1 MDLKQILR
9 GHAITLLERKSTKAI
24 LSDAFNND
32 IPKINALMSA
42 YDIGIVTT
50 IQEHF
55 PLGNLERSSAI
66 NKLIK
71 QHSMLED
78 KAAWAVDQWIDA
90 VDSAV
95 IREMKDAQEQLE
107 KENENKLFGGDDD
120 PWAELGLP
128 SSHDTPPDPTPI
140 DFSDKSEQVDYYT
153 NVCLD
158 KVKGK
163 IFIPCG
169 VGNTDNGFYICGIS
183 EKDCSAAPTVFALVY
198 NYLIRNSCITPEDY
212 PHYLNTVSTTF
223 QLNYQHVF
231 RLMMIILQLI
241 KNGAVGRKLDLSYA
255 GKDEELNIAIAI
267 INDYVAR
274 FSRLMRVKKVILER
288 VSQSKN
294 PIKISLDKKING
306 IYIEEN
312 KAPCNARELWYGEK
326 INYQLDSD
334 LLPDLEYILGEIS
347 SFDTFK
353 EGQFIALK
361 NMLGTNGHSI
371 CIMPTGSGKSLIFY
385 FASLLQPLPMFIL
398 APTEILIDDQIRNL
412 KKFHHMDNVS
422 HLKLTADNDFSKFEM
437 RNSLLY
443 LTPAT
448 FQNRHLLVKCRY
460 INNGHTFIMNE
471 KSRMLQEIKVAPGP
485 SISYVVLDEI
495 HCLSNWGHDFRPEYL
510 MLSKFL
516 NKFLD
521 RVTFLGFTATANY
534 TVVEDIQQQLKI
546 PQQNI
551 FSPIAF
557 EKYNVS
563 YHFQELQSFDEM
575 IETVCAVVGEQ
586 IRRNERTLV
595 FTKNDEVSFQVA
607 QAIGYEADVFQKD
620 NTYAYHLFADEK
632 CKVLVASEEMGI
644 GINLPN
650 IQNIIHF
657 GLPVSKNEFVQE
669 IGRAGRAN
677 EAVNSYVFYLDPVP
691 ENVPPILLKRELE
704 IPDISRI
711 LNDIDNDYSDCYRK
725 LNSNIDSKEDLLEQI
740 MQVYNE
746 FEQKG
751 QGLYVKKYPLTT
763 VEMVKKY
770 IFMLYTIGYV
780 NDWYSYAGN
789 EHDGVIEIMVDV
801 SSSNHDFYR
810 IPSNMLNR
818 VKQRAIAYY
827 ETLGS
832 NREQIVKTQRATDVP
847 GAIKVY
853 VDWYYAKFLYH
864 HKEMF
869 LDFLEFA
876 EANKESDS
884 EKVTEDIREYFTL
897 PFIEIKSDEMYYS
910 KLSLKEIADKVAQGI
925 GRNTLANVERINSNR
940 YMYNL
945 DCFLFLGNLK
955 LYARFDKSRFER
967 IIRNTPSKQN
977 QELMD
982 AIGKVFAKLN
992 TAGRFETI
1000 RCLGENGTIFGG
1012 DEISICDVLYQNADK
1027 DMVYYGMLASRL
1039 NTQFC

>member
-1 MDLKQILR
+1 MNLKQILQN
-9 GHAITLLERKSTKAI
+9 HAGTLLDSKSAKAI

-42 YDIGIVTT
+42 YNIGIVK
-50 IQEHF
+50 IIEENY
-55 PLGNLERSSAI
+55 PLGNLEKSNAV

-71 QHSMLED
+71 QHSMLEATA
-78 KAAWAVDQWIDA
+78 KWSVEQWVDA
-90 VDSAV
+90 VDSTV
-95 IREMKDAQEQLE
+95 IRELKTAREDRE
-107 KENENKLFGGDDD
+107 KERAEKLFGISEE
-120 PWAELGLP
+120 PLETLELP
-128 SSHDTPPDPTPI
+128 SSHDEPSVPPSI
-140 DFSDKSEQVDYYT
+140 GLADKSEQVDYYT
-153 NVCLD
+153 NVSLN
-158 KVKGK
+158 KENGK

-169 VGNTDNGFYICGIS
+169 VGNTDNGFYICGIN
-183 EKDCSAAPTVFALVY
+183 EKFCSDAPAVFAIVY
-198 NYLIRNSCITPEDY
+198 NYLIRNSSITPEDY
-212 PHYLNTVSTTF
+212 PHYLNNISTTY

-231 RLMMIILQLI
+231 RLMIIILQLI
-241 KNGAVGRKLDLSYA
+241 KNGVVKRKLNLDYT
-255 GKDEELNIAIAI
+255 GKDEELDIAIAI

-274 FSRLMRVKKVILER
+274 FSRIMRIEKTVLER
-288 VSQSKN
+288 VPASINSV
-294 PIKISLDKKING
+294 KISLNKKING
-306 IYIEEN
+306 VYIEEN
-312 KAPCNARELWYGEK
+312 KIPCNARELWYGEK
-326 INYQLDSD
+326 INYLLDAD
-334 LLPDLEYILGEIS
+334 LLSDLEYILGEIS
-347 SFDTFK
+347 PFDSFK

-361 NMLGTNGHSI
+361 NMLGTNSHSV

-385 FASLLQPLPMFIL
+385 LASLLQPLPMFIL
-398 APTEILIDDQIRNL
+398 APTDILIDDQIRNL
-412 KKFHHMDNVS
+412 RKFHHMDNVS
-422 HLKLTADNDFSKFEM
+422 HLKLTSDNDFSKFEM

-448 FQNRHLLVKCRY
+448 FQNRHLLVKCRH
-460 INNGHTFIMNE
+460 INNGNTLVKAEKSLTMNE
-471 KSRMLQEIKVAPGP
+471 VKIAPGP
-485 SISYVVLDEI
+485 AISYVVLDEI

-546 PQQNI
+546 PQENI

-563 YHFQELQSFDEM
+563 YHFQACRNFDEM
-575 IETVCAVVGEQ
+575 VEKVCEVVSEQ

-595 FTKNDEVSFQVA
+595 FTKNDGISFQVA

-620 NTYAYHLFADEK
+620 NTYAYHQFADEK
-632 CKVLVASEEMGI
+632 CKVLVASEELGI

-677 EAVNSYVFYLDPVP
+677 EDVKSYVFYLEPVDK
-691 ENVPPILLKRELE
+691 NVPAVLLKRELE
-704 IPDISRI
+704 IPNISQI

-740 MQVYNE
+740 MQIYTE
-746 FEQKG
+746 FDQESK
-751 QGLYVKKYPLTT
+751 GLYVKKYPLAT
-763 VEMVKKY
+763 VEMIKKY

-789 EHDGVIEIMVDV
+789 EHSGIVEIMIDV
-801 SSSNHDFYR
+801 SSTDHEYYQN
-810 IPSNMLNR
+810 PANMLNR
-818 VKQRAIAYY
+818 VKQRATAYY
-827 ETLGS
+827 ESLGL
-832 NREQIVKTQRATDVP
+832 NREQIVKTQRASSIPDT
-847 GAIKVY
+847 IKVY

-876 EANKESDS
+876 ESNRESDN
-884 EKVTEDIREYFTL
+884 EKITEDIREYFTL

-910 KLSLKEIADKVAQGI
+910 SLTLKEIADKVSQGI
-925 GRNTLANVERINSNR
+925 GRSTLTNVERINSNR

-945 DCFLFLGNLK
+945 DCFLLLGNLK
-955 LYARFDKSRFER
+955 LYSRFDKSRFER
-967 IIRNTPSKQN
+967 IMRNTTINQN
-977 QELMD
+977 QELKD
-982 AIGKVFAKLN
+982 AVCKVFAKLS
-992 TAGRFETI
+992 TVGRFEVV
-1000 RCLGENGTIFGG
+1000 RYLSENTALFDG
-1012 DEISICDVLYQNADK
+1012 DAINICNTLYKNSDK
-1027 DMVYYGMLASRL
+1027 DEVYYGVLASHL
-1039 NTQFC
+1039 NRQFR

>member
-1 MDLKQILR
+1 MNLKQILQ
-9 GHAITLLERKSTKAI
+9 GHAITLLERQSTKAI

-32 IPKINALMSA
+32 MPKINALMSA

-50 IQEHF
+50 IQTNF
-55 PLGNLERSSAI
+55 PLGTLARANAI

-78 KAAWAVDQWIDA
+78 KATWAVDQWIA
-90 VDSAV
+90 AIDSAV
-95 IREMKDAQEQLE
+95 IREMQAAQAQLDKE
-107 KENENKLFGGDDD
+107 KEEKLFGGNDDLWD
-120 PWAELGLP
+120 DLP
-128 SSHDTPPDPTPI
+128 SSHDDGPAPTAV
-140 DFSDKSEQVDYYT
+140 DFADKSDQVDYYT
-153 NVCLD
+153 NVRLD
-158 KVKGK
+158 KIQGK
-163 IFIPCG
+163 IYIPCG

-183 EKDCSAAPTVFALVY
+183 EKHCSEAPAVFALVY
-198 NYLIRNSCITPEDY
+198 NYLVRNSCITPEDY

-223 QLNYQHVF
+223 QINYQRVF

-241 KNGAVGRKLDLSYA
+241 KNGMVGRKLDLLYS
-255 GKDEELNIAIAI
+255 GKDEELDIAIAI

-274 FSRLMRVKKVILER
+274 FSRLMRITQKYTLER
-288 VSQSKN
+288 VAQSKN
-294 PIKISLDKKING
+294 TIKISLDQKING

-312 KAPCNARELWYGEK
+312 KIPCNARELWLGEK
-326 INYQLDSD
+326 INYRLDAD
-334 LLPDLEYILGEIS
+334 LLPDLEYLLGEIS
-347 SFDTFK
+347 PFDTFK

-361 NMLGTNGHSI
+361 NMLGTNSHSI

-398 APTEILIDDQIRNL
+398 TPTEILIDDQIRNL

-422 HLKLTADNDFSKFEM
+422 HLKLTTENDFSKFEM
-437 RNSLLY
+437 RNSLMY
-443 LTPAT
+443 LTPTT

-460 INNGHTFIMNE
+460 INSGHNRIMNE
-471 KSRMLQEIKVAPGP
+471 KSRILEEIKVAPGP
-485 SISYVVLDEI
+485 SIAYVVLDEI

-516 NKFLD
+516 NKYLD

-534 TVVEDIQQQLKI
+534 TVVEDIQQQLNI

-563 YHFQELQSFDEM
+563 YHFQALRSFEEM
-575 IETVCAVVGEQ
+575 VEKVCEVVSEQ

-607 QAIGYEADVFQKD
+607 QAIGYEADVFQKE

-632 CKVLVASEEMGI
+632 CKVLVASSELGI

-650 IQNIIHF
+650 VQNIIHF
-657 GLPVSKNEFVQE
+657 GLPISKNEFVQE

-677 EAVNSYVFYLDPVP
+677 EAVNSYVFYLEPVP
-691 ENVPPILLKRELE
+691 ENVPAILTKRELE
-704 IPDISRI
+704 IPNISQL
-711 LNDIDNDYSDCYRK
+711 LNDISNDYSDCYRK
-725 LNSNIDSKEDLLEQI
+725 LNSNIDSKEDLLARI
-740 MQVYNE
+740 MEVYDDLD
-746 FEQKG
+746 QKRCDINTR
-751 QGLYVKKYPLTT
+751 KYPLAT
-763 VEMVKKY
+763 VDMARKY
-770 IFMLYTIGYV
+770 IYMLYVIGYIK
-780 NDWYSYAGN
+780 DWYSYSADESNGQ
-789 EHDGVIEIMVDV
+789 IEIMMTLGEDC
-801 SSSNHDFYR
+801 NLR
-810 IPSNMLNR
+810 R
-818 VKQRAIAYY
+818 VQKRATEYY
-827 ETLGS
+827 DTLGS
-832 NREQIVKTQRATDVP
+832 NREQIVKTQRATDIPAV
-847 GAIKVY
+847 IKIY

-876 EANKESDS
+876 EANKDSDS

-910 KLSLKEIADKVAQGI
+910 KLSLREIADKVAQGI

-967 IIRNTPSKQN
+967 ILRNTPNNHQ

-982 AIGKVFAKLN
+982 AISRVFAKLN
-992 TAGRFETI
+992 STGRFEAI
-1000 RCLGENGTIFGG
+1000 RGLSETGTLFGG
-1012 DEISICDVLYQNADK
+1012 DALRICDALYKNADK
-1027 DMVYYGMLASRL
+1027 DMVYYGMLANQL
-1039 NTQFC
+1039 NTLFC

>member
-1 MDLKQILR
+1 MNLKQILR

-24 LSDAFNND
+24 LSDALNND

-50 IQEHF
+50 IQDNF
-55 PLGNLERSSAI
+55 PLGNLERSNAI

-71 QHSMLED
+71 QHSMLEN
-78 KAAWAVDQWIDA
+78 KAAWAVDQWIAAIDG
-90 VDSAV
+90 DV
-95 IREMKDAQEQLE
+95 IVEMQAAQAQLDDE
-107 KENENKLFGGDDD
+107 KEERLFGGTADLWGDL
-120 PWAELGLP
+120 ELP
-128 SSHDTPPDPTPI
+128 SSHDDPPDPTPI
-140 DFSDKSEQVDYYT
+140 DFLTKSEQVDYYT
-153 NVCLD
+153 NVRLD

-183 EKDCSAAPTVFALVY
+183 EKDCSTAPTVFALVY
-198 NYLIRNSCITPEDY
+198 NYLVRNSCITPEDY
-212 PHYLNTVSTTF
+212 PHYLNTISTTF
-223 QLNYQHVF
+223 QLNYQHIF
-231 RLMMIILQLI
+231 RLMMVILQMI
-241 KNGAVGRKLDLSYA
+241 KNGVVGRKLDLSYV
-255 GKDEELNIAIAI
+255 GKAEELDVAIAI

-274 FSRLMRVKKVILER
+274 FSRLMRVKKVVLER
-288 VSQSKN
+288 VAPSKN
-294 PIKISLDKKING
+294 AIKISLDEKING
-306 IYIEEN
+306 IYVEDN
-312 KAPCNARELWYGEK
+312 KVPCNARELWYGEK
-326 INYQLDSD
+326 INYQLDTD
-334 LLPDLEYILGEIS
+334 ILPDLEYILGEIS
-347 SFDTFK
+347 PFDTFK

-385 FASLLQPLPMFIL
+385 LASLLQPLPMFIL

-437 RNSLLY
+437 RNSLMY
-443 LTPAT
+443 LTPTT

-460 INNGHTFIMNE
+460 INNGHNLIMNE
-471 KSRMLQEIKVAPGP
+471 RSQVLQEIKVAPGP

-516 NKFLD
+516 NKYLD

-534 TVVEDIQQQLKI
+534 TVVEDVQQQLKI

-557 EKYNVS
+557 EKYNIS
-563 YHFQELQSFDEM
+563 YHFQSLHSFDEM
-575 IETVCAVVGEQ
+575 VDSVCEVVGEKIQ
-586 IRRNERTLV
+586 RNERTLV

-607 QAIGYEADVFQKD
+607 QAIGYEADVFQKE

-632 CKVLVASEEMGI
+632 CKVLVASEELGI

-650 IQNIIHF
+650 VQNIIHF

-691 ENVPPILLKRELE
+691 DNVPSILLKREPE
-704 IPDISRI
+704 IPNIAQI
-711 LNDIDNDYSDCYRK
+711 LNNINNDYSDCYRK
-725 LNSNIDSKEDLLEQI
+725 LNGNIDSKEDLLR
-740 MQVYNE
+740 QVMEIYND
-746 FEQKG
+746 
-751 QGLYVKKYPLTT
+751 LNRNRCDINTRKYPLAT
-763 VEMVKKY
+763 VEMAKKY
-770 IFMLYTIGYV
+770 IYMLYVIGFIK
-780 NDWYSYAGN
+780 DWYSYSTDEKSGQ
-789 EHDGVIEIMVDV
+789 IEIMITLGNDC
-801 SSSNHDFYR
+801 SLS
-810 IPSNMLNR
+810 R
-818 VKQRAIAYY
+818 VKKRATEYY
-827 ETLGS
+827 DSLGS
-832 NREQIVKTQRATDVP
+832 NREQIVKTQQATDIPSV
-847 GAIKVY
+847 IKVY
-853 VDWYYAKFLYH
+853 ADWYYAKFLYH

-884 EKVTEDIREYFTL
+884 EKVTEEIREYFTL

-910 KLSLKEIADKVAQGI
+910 KLSLREIADKVAQGI
-925 GRNTLANVERINSNR
+925 GRNTLTNVERINSNR

-967 IIRNTPSKQN
+967 IIRNTPAKQN
-977 QELMD
+977 QELKD
-982 AIGKVFAKLN
+982 AISKVFTKLSA
-992 TAGRFETI
+992 TGRFETI
-1000 RCLGENGTIFGG
+1000 RCLSESGNLFDG
-1012 DEISICDVLYQNADK
+1012 DEISICDALYKNADK
-1027 DMVYYGMLASRL
+1027 DMVYYGILAKQL
-1039 NTQFC
+1039 NKQFC

>member
-1 MDLKQILR
+1 M
-9 GHAITLLERKSTKAI
+9 
-24 LSDAFNND
+24 
-32 IPKINALMSA
+32 PKINALMSA
-42 YDIGIVTT
+42 YDTGIVTT
-50 IQEHF
+50 IQDHF
-55 PLGNLERSSAI
+55 PLGNLERVNAI

-78 KAAWAVDQWIDA
+78 KASWAVDQWIDA
-90 VDSAV
+90 VDSTV
-95 IREMKDAQEQLE
+95 IREMQAAQEQLE
-107 KENENKLFGGDDD
+107 KEKKERTENLWED
-120 PWAELGLP
+120 LGLP
-128 SSHDTPPDPTPI
+128 SSHDELLEPTPI
-140 DFSDKSEQVDYYT
+140 DFVGKSEQVDYYT
-153 NVCLD
+153 NVRLD
-158 KVKGK
+158 KTQGK
-163 IFIPCG
+163 IYIPCG
-169 VGNTDNGFYICGIS
+169 VGNTDNGFYICGIT
-183 EKDCSAAPTVFALVY
+183 EKECSDAPTVFALVY

-212 PHYLNTVSTTF
+212 PHYLNNVTTTF
-223 QLNYQHVF
+223 QVNYQHVF
-231 RLMMIILQLI
+231 RLMMIVLQLI
-241 KNGAVGRKLDLSYA
+241 KNGVVGRKIALTYG

-267 INDYVAR
+267 INDYVTR
-274 FSRLMRVKKVILER
+274 FSRLMRVKPIVLER

-294 PIKISLDKKING
+294 PVMISLDKKING
-306 IYIEEN
+306 VYIEEN
-312 KAPCNARELWYGEK
+312 KTPCNARELWYGEK
-326 INYQLDSD
+326 INYQLNTDI
-334 LLPDLEYILGEIS
+334 LPELEYILGEIS
-347 SFDTFK
+347 PFDTFK

-361 NMLGTNGHSI
+361 NMMGTNGHSI

-385 FASLLQPLPMFIL
+385 LASLLQPLPMFIL

-460 INNGHTFIMNE
+460 INNGHTLVMNE

-563 YHFQELQSFDEM
+563 YHFQGLQNFDEM
-575 IETVCAVVGEQ
+575 IEKVCEIVSEQ
-586 IRRNERTLV
+586 ISRNERTLV

-620 NTYAYHLFADEK
+620 NTHAYHLFADEK
-632 CKVLVASEEMGI
+632 CKVLVASEELGI

-677 EAVNSYVFYLDPVP
+677 EAINSYVFYLNPVP
-691 ENVPPILLKRELE
+691 DNVPPILLKRELE

-711 LNDIDNDYSDCYRK
+711 LNEIDNDYSDCYRK
-725 LNSNIDSKEDLLEQI
+725 LNSNINSKEDLLEQI

-746 FEQKG
+746 FEQKD
-751 QGLYVKKYPLTT
+751 QGLYVKKYPLAT

-780 NDWYSYAGN
+780 NDWYSYSGN
-789 EHDGVIEIMVDV
+789 EHDGIIEIMVDV

-810 IPSNMLNR
+810 IPANMLKR
-818 VKQRAIAYY
+818 VKQRAVAYY
-827 ETLGS
+827 EQLGS
-832 NREQIVKTQRATDVP
+832 NREQIVKTQRVEDVP
-847 GAIKVY
+847 GAIKIY

-869 LDFLEFA
+869 LDFLDFA

-955 LYARFDKSRFER
+955 LYSRFDKSRFER
-967 IIRNTPSKQN
+967 IIRNTPAKQN

-982 AIGKVFAKLN
+982 SISKVFVKLN

-1000 RCLGENGTIFGG
+1000 RCLSETVTLYGG
-1012 DEISICDVLYQNADK
+1012 DPVKICNDLYENADK
-1027 DMVYYGMLASRL
+1027 DTVYYGMLASRL
-1039 NTQFC
+1039 NRQFC

>member
-1 MDLKQILR
+1 MNLEQILR
-9 GHAITLLERKSTKAI
+9 GHAMTLLERKSTKAI
-24 LSDAFNND
+24 LSDAYNND
-32 IPKINALMSA
+32 MPKINALLSA

-55 PLGNLERSSAI
+55 PLGNLERSNAI

-78 KAAWAVDQWIDA
+78 KATWAVDQWIDA
-90 VDSAV
+90 VDSTV
-95 IREMKDAQEQLE
+95 IREIQAAQEQLKKE
-107 KENENKLFGGDDD
+107 KEEKSFDGKVDL
-120 PWAELGLP
+120 WATLGPP
-128 SSHDTPPDPTPI
+128 SSHDASLDPTPI
-140 DFSDKSEQVDYYT
+140 DFVDKSEQMDYYT
-153 NVCLD
+153 NVHMD

-163 IFIPCG
+163 ICIPCG
-169 VGNTDNGFYICGIS
+169 VGNTDNGFYICGII
-183 EKDCSAAPTVFALVY
+183 EKECSVAPTVFALVY
-198 NYLIRNSCITPEDY
+198 NFLIRNSCITPEDY
-212 PHYLNTVSTTF
+212 PRYLNTVHTTF

-241 KNGAVGRKLDLSYA
+241 KNGVVGRKLDLLFT
-255 GKDEELNIAIAI
+255 GKDEELDIAIAI
-267 INDYVAR
+267 LNDYVAR
-274 FSRLMRVKKVILER
+274 FSRLMRVRKIVLER
-288 VSQSKN
+288 ISQSKN
-294 PIKISLDKKING
+294 PIRISLDKKING
-306 IYIEEN
+306 IYIEEI
-312 KAPCNARELWYGEK
+312 KVPCNARELWYGEK
-326 INYQLDSD
+326 INYRLDSD
-334 LLPDLEYILGEIS
+334 LLSDLEYILGEIS
-347 SFDTFK
+347 PFDTFK
-353 EGQFIALK
+353 EGQLIALK

-371 CIMPTGSGKSLIFY
+371 CIMPTGSGKSLVFY

-422 HLKLTADNDFSKFEM
+422 HLKLTVDNDFSKFEM

-448 FQNRHLLVKCRY
+448 FQNRHLLAKCRY
-460 INNGHTFIMNE
+460 FNDGHTLVLSE

-521 RVTFLGFTATANY
+521 RVTFLGFSATANY
-534 TVVEDIQQQLKI
+534 TVVEDIKQQLNI

-551 FSPIAF
+551 FSPITF
-557 EKYNVS
+557 EKYNIL
-563 YHFQELQSFDEM
+563 YHFQGLRSFDEM
-575 IETVCAVVGEQ
+575 IDKVCEVVGEQ
-586 IRRNERTLV
+586 TRRNERTLV

-620 NTYAYHLFADEK
+620 NTFAYHLFADEK
-632 CKVLVASEEMGI
+632 CKVLVASEELGI

-657 GLPVSKNEFVQE
+657 GLPVSKSEFVQE

-740 MQVYNE
+740 MLIYNE

-751 QGLYVKKYPLTT
+751 QGLYVNKYTLAT

-789 EHDGVIEIMVDV
+789 DRDGYIEIMVDV
-801 SSSNHDFYR
+801 SSSNHDFYT
-810 IPSNMLNR
+810 IPANMLKR
-818 VKQRAIAYY
+818 VKQRAAMYY
-827 ETLGS
+827 ETLGA
-832 NREQIVKTQRATDVP
+832 NREQIVKTQCATDVP
-847 GAIKVY
+847 GVIKVY

-869 LDFLEFA
+869 LDFLEFV
-876 EANKESDS
+876 ETNKESDS
-884 EKVTEDIREYFTL
+884 EKVTEDISEYFTL
-897 PFIEIKSDEMYYS
+897 PFIEIKNDEIYYS
-910 KLSLKEIADKVAQGI
+910 KLSLKEIADKVARGI

-955 LYARFDKSRFER
+955 LYERFDKSRFER
-967 IIRNTPSKQN
+967 IIRNTPAKQN

-982 AIGKVFAKLN
+982 AISNVFAKLN

-1000 RCLGENGTIFGG
+1000 RCLSEIATLHNGDPIR
-1012 DEISICDVLYQNADK
+1012 ICNDLYRNADK
-1027 DMVYYGMLASRL
+1027 DTVYYGMLASWL
-1039 NTQFC
+1039 NRQFS

>member
-1 MDLKQILR
+1 MNLKQLLH
-9 GHAITLLERKSTKAI
+9 GHAATLLERQSAKAI

-42 YDIGIVTT
+42 YDVGIVMA
-50 IQEHF
+50 IQAHF
-55 PLGNLERSSAI
+55 PLSSLERSNAI

-78 KAAWAVDQWIDA
+78 KATWAVDQWIAA
-90 VDSAV
+90 VDGAV
-95 IREMKDAQEQLE
+95 IREMQAAQAQLDKE
-107 KENENKLFGGDDD
+107 KEERLFGGQEDLWGDL
-120 PWAELGLP
+120 ELP
-128 SSHDTPPDPTPI
+128 SSHDDSSEPTAI
-140 DFSDKSEQVDYYT
+140 DFTDKSEQVDYYT
-153 NVCLD
+153 NVRLD
-158 KVKGK
+158 KIQGK
-163 IFIPCG
+163 IYIPCG

-183 EKDCSAAPTVFALVY
+183 EKHCSEAPTVFALVY

-212 PHYLNTVSTTF
+212 PHYLNTISTTF
-223 QLNYQHVF
+223 QINYQRVF

-241 KNGAVGRKLDLSYA
+241 KNGVVGRKLDLIYS
-255 GKDEELNIAIAI
+255 GKDEELDIAIAI

-274 FSRLMRVKKVILER
+274 FLRLMRVSKKCVLER
-288 VSQSKN
+288 TAQSKN
-294 PIKISLDKKING
+294 AIKISLDKKING
-306 IYIEEN
+306 VYIEEN
-312 KAPCNARELWYGEK
+312 KVPCNARELWLGEK

-334 LLPDLEYILGEIS
+334 LLPDLEYLLGEIS
-347 SFDTFK
+347 PFDTFK

-422 HLKLTADNDFSKFEM
+422 HLKLTTDNDFSKFEM
-437 RNSLLY
+437 RNSLMY
-443 LTPAT
+443 LTPTT

-460 INNGHTFIMNE
+460 INSGHNLIMNE
-471 KSRMLQEIKVAPGP
+471 QSRILQEIKVAPGP

-557 EKYNVS
+557 EKYNIS
-563 YHFQELQSFDEM
+563 YHFQALHSFDEM
-575 IETVCAVVGEQ
+575 VERVCEVVGAQ
-586 IRRNERTLV
+586 IQRNERTLV

-607 QAIGYEADVFQKD
+607 QAIGYEADVFQKE

-632 CKVLVASEEMGI
+632 CKVLVASEELGI

-650 IQNIIHF
+650 VQNIIHF

-677 EAVNSYVFYLDPVP
+677 EAVNSYVFYLEPVP
-691 ENVPPILLKRELE
+691 ENVPPILIKRELE
-704 IPDISRI
+704 IPDIARL
-711 LNDIDNDYSDCYRK
+711 LNDISNDYSDCYRK
-725 LNSNIDSKEDLLEQI
+725 LNSNIDSKEDLLGQI
-740 MQVYNE
+740 MEIYDDLNRN
-746 FEQKG
+746 G
-751 QGLYVKKYPLTT
+751 RDINTRKYPLAT
-763 VEMVKKY
+763 VDMAKKY
-770 IFMLYTIGYV
+770 IYMLYVIGFIKE
-780 NDWYSYAGN
+780 WYSYSTDENSGQ
-789 EHDGVIEIMVDV
+789 IEIMMTLGNDCG
-801 SSSNHDFYR
+801 
-810 IPSNMLNR
+810 LGR
-818 VKQRAIAYY
+818 VKKRATEYY
-827 ETLGS
+827 DSLGS
-832 NREQIVKTQRATDVP
+832 NREQIVKTQRATDIPSV
-847 GAIKVY
+847 IKIY

-884 EKVTEDIREYFTL
+884 EKVTEEIREYFTL

-925 GRNTLANVERINSNR
+925 GRNTLTNVERINSNR

-945 DCFLFLGNLK
+945 DCFLFLGNLN

-967 IIRNTPSKQN
+967 IIRNTPAKQN

-982 AIGKVFAKLN
+982 AISEVFAKMN
-992 TAGRFETI
+992 AAGRFETI
-1000 RCLGENGTIFGG
+1000 RCLSETETLFGG
-1012 DEISICDVLYQNADK
+1012 DEISICNALYKNADK
-1027 DMVYYGMLASRL
+1027 DTVYYGMLATWL
-1039 NTQFC
+1039 NKQFC

>member
-1 MDLKQILR
+1 MDLKQILH
-9 GHAITLLERKSTKAI
+9 GHAVTLLERKSTKAI
-24 LSDAFNND
+24 LSDVFDND
-32 IPKINALMSA
+32 IPKINVLMSA

-50 IQEHF
+50 IQENF

-95 IREMKDAQEQLE
+95 IREMKDAQKQLE
-107 KENENKLFGGDDD
+107 KEKEEKLFGSDDD
-120 PWAELGLP
+120 AWADFGLP
-128 SSHDTPPDPTPI
+128 SSHDVPPDPIPI
-140 DFSDKSEQVDYYT
+140 DFSDKSEQIDYYT
-153 NVCLD
+153 NVRLD

-255 GKDEELNIAIAI
+255 GKVEELDIAIAI

-274 FSRLMRVKKVILER
+274 FSRLMRVKKIVLER
-288 VSQSKN
+288 ASQSKT
-294 PIKISLDKKING
+294 PIRISLDKKING

-312 KAPCNARELWYGEK
+312 KVPCNARELWYSEK
-326 INYQLDSD
+326 INYKLDSD

-347 SFDTFK
+347 PFDIFK

-361 NMLGTNGHSI
+361 NMLDTNGHSI

-385 FASLLQPLPMFIL
+385 FVSLLQPLPMFIL

-460 INNGHTFIMNE
+460 INNGHTLVMNE
-471 KSRMLQEIKVAPGP
+471 KSRILQEIKVAPGP
-485 SISYVVLDEI
+485 SISYVILDEI

-534 TVVEDIQQQLKI
+534 TVVEDIQKQLSI

-563 YHFQELQSFDEM
+563 YHFQELRNFDEM
-575 IETVCAVVGEQ
+575 IGMVCEVVEEQ
-586 IRRNERTLV
+586 VRRNERTLV
-595 FTKNDEVSFQVA
+595 FTKNDEISFQVA

-620 NTYAYHLFADEK
+620 NTYAYRLFADEK
-632 CKVLVASEEMGI
+632 CKVLVASEELGI

-677 EAVNSYVFYLDPVP
+677 EAVNSYVFYLAPVS
-691 ENVPPILLKRELE
+691 ENVPPILLKREVE
-704 IPDISRI
+704 IPNISRI

-725 LNSNIDSKEDLLEQI
+725 LNSNIDSKEDLFERI
-740 MQVYNE
+740 MQIYNE
-746 FEQKG
+746 FERNG
-751 QGLYVKKYPLTT
+751 QGLYVKKYPLAT

-789 EHDGVIEIMVDV
+789 EHDGIIDIMVDV

-810 IPSNMLNR
+810 IPANMLNR
-818 VKQRAIAYY
+818 VKQRAITHY
-827 ETLGS
+827 EALGS
-832 NREQIVKTQRATDVP
+832 NREQIVKTQRAVDVP
-847 GAIKVY
+847 GVIKVY

-869 LDFLEFA
+869 LDFLDFIES
-876 EANKESDS
+876 NKESDS

-910 KLSLKEIADKVAQGI
+910 KLSLKEIANKVAQGI
-925 GRNTLANVERINSNR
+925 GRNTLANVERINNNQ

-955 LYARFDKSRFER
+955 LYAHFDKSRFER
-967 IIRNTPSKQN
+967 IIRNTPVKQN

-982 AIGKVFAKLN
+982 AIRKVFEKLK
-992 TAGRFETI
+992 TDGRFETI
-1000 RCLGENGTIFGG
+1000 RCLSETVAPHKG
-1012 DEISICDVLYQNADK
+1012 DPIRICNDLYQNVDK
-1027 DMVYYGMLASRL
+1027 DTVYYGILASRL
-1039 NTQFC
+1039 NRQFS

>member
-1 MDLKQILR
+1 MNLKQILR

-42 YDIGIVTT
+42 YDIGIITT

-55 PLGNLERSSAI
+55 PPGNLERSNAI

-95 IREMKDAQEQLE
+95 IREMQTAQEQLE
-107 KENENKLFGGDDD
+107 KEREEKLFGSNDD
-120 PWAELGLP
+120 PWNDLGIP
-128 SSHDTPPDPTPI
+128 SSHDALPDLMPI
-140 DFSDKSEQVDYYT
+140 DFVGKSEQVDYYT
-153 NVCLD
+153 NVHLH
-158 KVKGK
+158 KKKGK
-163 IFIPCG
+163 IYIPCG

-183 EKDCSAAPTVFALVY
+183 EKECSCAPTVFALVY

-241 KNGAVGRKLDLSYA
+241 KNGVVGRKLDLLYT
-255 GKDEELNIAIAI
+255 GKDEEMDIAIAI

-274 FSRLMRVKKVILER
+274 FSRLMRVKKIVLER

-294 PIKISLDKKING
+294 SIRISLDTQTNG

-312 KAPCNARELWYGEK
+312 KMPCNARELWYGEK
-326 INYQLDSD
+326 INYKLDYD

-347 SFDTFK
+347 PFDTFK

-422 HLKLTADNDFSKFEM
+422 HLKLTADNDFSEFEM

-460 INNGHTFIMNE
+460 INNGHTLVMNE
-471 KSRMLQEIKVAPGP
+471 NSRILQESKVAPGS

-534 TVVEDIQQQLKI
+534 TVVEDIQQQLNV

-563 YHFQELQSFDEM
+563 YHFQELRNFDEM
-575 IETVCAVVGEQ
+575 IEKVCEVVGEQ
-586 IRRNERTLV
+586 VRRNERTLV
-595 FTKNDEVSFQVA
+595 FTKNDEVSFKVA
-607 QAIGYEADVFQKD
+607 QAIGYEVDVFQKD

-632 CKVLVASEEMGI
+632 CKVLVASEELGI

-691 ENVPPILLKRELE
+691 ENIPPILLKRELE

-740 MQVYNE
+740 MQIYNE

-751 QGLYVKKYPLTT
+751 QGLYVKKYPLAT

-789 EHDGVIEIMVDV
+789 EHDGIIEIMVDV
-801 SSSNHDFYR
+801 SSANHDFYK
-810 IPSNMLNR
+810 IPANMLDR
-818 VKQRAIAYY
+818 VKRRAVAYY

-832 NREQIVKTQRATDVP
+832 NREQIVRTQRATDVP
-847 GAIKVY
+847 GVIKVY

-864 HKEMF
+864 QKEMF
-869 LDFLEFA
+869 LDFLEFV

-945 DCFLFLGNLK
+945 DCLLFLGNLK

-967 IIRNTPSKQN
+967 IIRNTPAKQN

-982 AIGKVFAKLN
+982 AINKVFVKLN
-992 TAGRFETI
+992 AAGRFETI
-1000 RCLGENGTIFGG
+1000 RCLSETASLYNG
-1012 DEISICDVLYQNADK
+1012 DSIRICNYLYQNADK
-1027 DMVYYGMLASRL
+1027 DTVYYGMLASQL
-1039 NTQFC
+1039 NRQFS